1 MQKFITQQLYLIIE
15 KYPLHSFLNPKILK
29 EMEDISFNM
38 SYKTNVKA
46 QMSDWYI
53 TTPSLEVIKK
63 LVCDILLKYE
73 PSLSNYR
80 LFFPDCWIS
89 SYNKGEFAEF
99 HDHALT
105 PYSFVYFVKCPKG
118 SSPLLVGDRK
128 KRIKAEE
135 GKIVIFPGCLWH
147 GVPKNKC
154 DGRVVV
160 AGNVALDETERIK
173 AINKLTE

>member
-38 SYKTNVKA
+38 SYKSNVKA

-63 LVCDILLKYE
+63 LVLDILLKYE

-80 LFFPDCWIS
+80 LFFPDCWIAR
-89 SYNKGEFAEF
+89 YNKGEFAQI
-99 HDHALT
+99 HQHALA

-118 SSPLLVGDRK
+118 SSPLVVGDRK

-135 GKIVIFPGCLWH
+135 GKMVIFPGWLAH
-147 GVPKNKC
+147 GVPPNKC

-160 AGNVALDETERIK
+160 AGNVAVDETERIK
-173 AINKLTE
+173 DM